1 MADFYQ
7 SRRWQRLRAAILRRD
22 GYQDQLEKRR
32 GLNREATIVHHIF
45 PREQYPE
52 YQWETWN
59 LISISA
65 HTHELLHN
73 RVTGQ
78 LSNAGRALQMEVS
91 QQRSI
96 PLSRLILVC
105 GLPGAG
111 KTTYVQRHLVGG
123 LAFDLDYIAAAF
135 RLTRPHMEQH
145 APARRMANN
154 LCKAFAVNARRYVG
168 TVYIIRTAPDIDE
181 VTEID
186 PDSVVIVTGG
196 VRPHRGEVED
206 MRGRLD
212 ALRDWAAAN
221 GVPLTETRRE

>member
-1 MADFYQ
+1 MV
-7 SRRWQRLRAAILRRD
+7 LRRD
-22 GYQDQLEKRR
+22 GYQCQVTKRYGR
-32 GLNREATIVHHIF
+32 RVEATTVHHVF
-45 PREQYPE
+45 PREEFPE
-52 YQWETWN
+52 YQWEPWN

-91 QQRSI
+91 QQQGI

-111 KTTYVQRHLVGG
+111 KTTYVQRHLGGG
-123 LAFDLDYIAAAF
+123 LAYDLDYIAAAF
-135 RLTRPHMEQH
+135 RLNRPHMEH
-145 APARRMANN
+145 HPPARRMANN

-168 TVYIIRTAPDIDE
+168 TVYVIRTAPDMDE

-186 PDSVVIVTGG
+186 PDSVVIVTGRVRRG
-196 VRPHRGEVED
+196 VDGVED
-206 MRGRLD
+206 MQGRLD
-212 ALRDWAAAN
+212 ALREWTAAN
-221 GVPLTETRRE
+221 GVPLTEAKRE